1 MESNMK
7 RFLMR
12 VIALQVIASII
23 IIGLAAILFGVFGQ

>member
-1 MESNMK
+1 MK

-23 IIGLAAILFGVFGQ
+23 IIGLAVIFFGVFGQ

>member
-1 MESNMK
+1 MK

-23 IIGLAAILFGVFGQ
+23 IIGMAALFFGVFGQ

>member
-1 MESNMK
+1 MK

-23 IIGLAAILFGVFGQ
+23 IIGLAAIFFGVFGQ

>member
-1 MESNMK
+1 MK

-23 IIGLAAILFGVFGQ
+23 IIGLTAIFFGVFGQ